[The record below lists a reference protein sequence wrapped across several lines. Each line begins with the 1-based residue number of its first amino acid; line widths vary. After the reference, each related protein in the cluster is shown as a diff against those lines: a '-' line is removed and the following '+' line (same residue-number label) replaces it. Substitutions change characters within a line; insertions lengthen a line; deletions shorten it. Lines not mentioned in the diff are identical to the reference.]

1 MAPEK
6 IDQTVINI
14 IIAVC
19 VVLLTLVFYLIYN
32 RVRSTKRSILLTG
45 ICGGG
50 KTLLYTRLV
59 LECFKNTHTSI
70 KENVSEYITDAGSS
84 VELVAIPG
92 HERLRTRFLDQ
103 YKSCARGLIYVIDSA
118 TIQKEVKDVAEFLYN
133 ILTDPEIVGSCN
145 NVLIFCNKQD
155 IPTAK
160 GASLIKTL
168 LEKELNT
175 LRSTKTHALESTEG
189 EETKEIFLGSPAAD
203 FVFEQLHPCEVKFA
217 EGFANEGDEKEG
229 EEDLEQLKTWIEKIV

>member
-6 IDQTVINI
+6 IDQNVINI

-50 KTLLYTRLV
+50 KTLVYTRLV
-59 LECFKNTHTSI
+59 LDCFKNTHTSI

-84 VELVAIPG
+84 VELVVIPG

-103 YKSCARGLIYVIDSA
+103 YKSKARGIIYVIDSA

-133 ILTDPEIVGSCN
+133 ILTDPEIAGSCN

-160 GASLIKTL
+160 GATLIKSL

-189 EETKEIFLGSPAAD
+189 DETKEIFLGSPAAD

-217 EGFANEGDEKEG
+217 EGLLQTFLLQRLVVFQE
-229 EEDLEQLKTWIEKIV
+229 